1 MPFPYRKIA
10 ARLKEGD
17 AATTTKAKGD
27 ALEDVVSWVFCAMP
41 GIKVLKRNF
50 VDTAGS
56 SEIDL
61 LLYNDPGQT
70 PVRFLTE
77 FPMVECKN
85 WQAPVDS
92 VTVRA
97 FIDKLRSARLKVGI
111 LVAANGVTGDAG
123 ERTAAKNVIDR
134 AFDRDGIALIVI
146 TRAELESFRSKEDV
160 LAFLQDRFGDAI
172 MQSTVLR

>member
-1 MPFPYRKIA
+1 
-10 ARLKEGD
+10 
-17 AATTTKAKGD
+17 
-27 ALEDVVSWVFCAMP
+27 
-41 GIKVLKRNF
+41 
-50 VDTAGS
+50 
-56 SEIDL
+56 
-61 LLYNDPGQT
+61 
-70 PVRFLTE
+70 
-77 FPMVECKN
+77 MVECKN

-172 MQSTVLR
+172 MQSTLLR

>member
-1 MPFPYRKIA
+1 MPFPYKKIA

-27 ALEDVVSWVFCAMP
+27 ALEDVTSWVFCTMS

-50 VDTAGS
+50 VDSAGS
-56 SEIDL
+56 VEIDL
-61 LLYNDPGQT
+61 LLYNDPRRT
-70 PVRFLTE
+70 PVQFLTE
-77 FPMVECKN
+77 FPMIECKN
-85 WQAPVDS
+85 WQAQVDS

-111 LVAANGVTGDAG
+111 LVAANGVTGDAAD
-123 ERTAAKNVIDR
+123 RTAAKNVIDR
-134 AFDRDGIALIVI
+134 AFDRDGIVLIVI
-146 TRAELESFRSKEDV
+146 TRTELESFRSKEDV

-172 MQSTVLR
+172 MQSTVLG